1 MGKADFIR
9 EFEGY
14 TFRTG
19 RLDEAE
25 AYFEAGFEAPDRDSL
40 RLTGSRRFSRDEV
53 IPFFLSCIDRD
64 DRADF
69 LLISPDGKILG
80 ESVLNEFDEGAN
92 ACNYRICIFSP
103 AHRDRGLGTWMTR
116 CALEYAFDV
125 WGLDKVTLEVFSGN
139 PRAEAV
145 YRKCGFR
152 RDEILPGEAP
162 DGLGDIVCMSVAR
175 KESGSWIS

>member
-1 MGKADFIR
+1 MGKRDFIR

-14 TFRTG
+14 TLRIG
-19 RLDEAE
+19 RPEEAE
-25 AYFEAGFEAPDRDSL
+25 AYFEAGFAAPDEDSL
-40 RLTGSRRFSRDEV
+40 RLTGSRSFSRDEV
-53 IPFFLSCIDRD
+53 IPFFLSCIDRN

-80 ESVLNEFDEGAN
+80 ESVLNEYDEVAN

-103 AHRDRGLGTWMTR
+103 AHRNRGLGTWMTR
-116 CALEYAFDV
+116 CALEYAFDF
-125 WGLDKVTLEVFSGN
+125 WGLNKVTLEVFSEN

-152 RDEILPGEAP
+152 RDGIDLGAAPAGMGDLVYMLREKPEA
-162 DGLGDIVCMSVAR
+162 
-175 KESGSWIS
+175 